1 MRWCSTR
8 WKIIIYSPH
17 IYRGIYRRVSSTYYE
32 AHPFARGNEH
42 TSGLWITTPTIP
54 TITQK
59 HIDNVKRWMKLI
71 KRLIHYHLH
80 TLTPPILLSNL
91 FVFWC
96 YYRTLKLKFYIYI
109 YQFSC
114 CANFYRKGLYCHTL
128 CIFVWTIPNIATTWI
143 KKKFWFLMNCRGGP

>member
-8 WKIIIYSPH
+8 RKIIIYSPH

-109 YQFSC
+109 YI
-114 CANFYRKGLYCHTL
+114 NFHAVRISTERDCIVILYASLFEQSLTL
-128 CIFVWTIPNIATTWI
+128 Q
-143 KKKFWFLMNCRGGP
+143 LHG